1 MTIEQQITE
10 IRMLEAQARINGY
23 TDQAAGAIVNEYSKL
38 VNSIKSQVSLN
49 TVEEV
54 EAVVTGLASEVSKPV
69 ARTFGAAGMASKTSI
84 DSVLSWD
91 GAVEDFKPVA
101 MSRNQLEG
109 LALTQKINGKV
120 LTESLEGAIKQDLTR
135 LITDKRIEGKGIAQ
149 MSREIK
155 NSLGSDMTL
164 RNIRTEAR
172 TYTATASSYARELT
186 YSQNQDLIKGFKLL
200 STLENG
206 NVNTGQGTCPRCAAM
221 DSQQWKPGEQRPLT
235 PFHPN

>member
-1 MTIEQQITE
+1 MIIEQKITE
-10 IRMLEAQARINGY
+10 IRILEIQAMLNGY
-23 TDQAAGAIVNEYSKL
+23 TDKVAGVIVKEYSKL
-38 VNSIKSQVSLN
+38 VNNISSQVTLG
-49 TVEEV
+49 TIEEV
-54 EAVVTGLASEVSKPV
+54 EAVVTGLASELSVPVS
-69 ARTFGAAGMASKTSI
+69 RTFGAAGMASKVSI

-91 GAVEDFKPVA
+91 GAVEGFKPVA

-120 LTESLEGAIKQDLTR
+120 LVGSLEGAISQDLTR
-135 LITDKRIEGKGIAQ
+135 LITEKRIEGKGIAQ

-155 NSLGSDMTL
+155 KSLGSEMTL
-164 RNIRTEAR
+164 RNIKTEAR

-186 YSQNQDLIKGFKLL
+186 YSQNQDMVKGYKLL

-221 DSQQWKPGEQRPLT
+221 DSQQWAHGEQRALT

>member
-10 IRMLEAQARINGY
+10 IRILEAQAKINKY
-23 TDQAAGAIVNEYSKL
+23 SDQAAELIAGKYSKL
-38 VNSIKSQVSLN
+38 VNSIESQVTLE
-49 TVEEV
+49 TVADV
-54 EAVVTGLASEVSKPV
+54 EAVVKGLASEVARPV
-69 ARTFGAAGMASKTSI
+69 SQSFGAAGMASKASI

-91 GAVEDFKPVA
+91 GAVEGFKPVA

-109 LALTQKINGKV
+109 LALTKKINGKV
-120 LTESLEGAIKQDLTR
+120 LTDTLEGAIKYDLSK
-135 LITDKRIEGKGIAQ
+135 LITEKRIEGKGIAQ

-155 NSLGSDMTL
+155 NSLTSPMTL
-164 RNIRTEAR
+164 KNIKTEAR

-186 YSQNQDLIKGFKLL
+186 YSQNQDMVKGYKLL

-221 DSQQWKPGEQRPLT
+221 DSQQWKPGDQRPLT
-235 PFHPN
+235 PFHKN